1 MLAGETARTIRDGF
15 HILRHPAP
23 KRSRNEE
30 VAMRAAP
37 RIPPLPESQ
46 WDPEIAEI
54 FRRDGSSAPGAGRV
68 LNIFRTLAHHPKL
81 LKRWTVFGNHV
92 LYKSTLPPRERELVI
107 LRIGWL
113 CRSEYEFGQH
123 TRIGR
128 QAGLTDEEICR
139 IPVGPDAA
147 GWSEADADLLHA
159 VDELHHDSRIS
170 DATWA
175 RLAERYDRKQM
186 LDLVF
191 AVGQYTLVS
200 MALNSCGVELD
211 PGVEGFPAGAAG
223 RGC

>member
-1 MLAGETARTIRDGF
+1 MTAGR
-15 HILRHPAP
+15 P
-23 KRSRNEE
+23 
-30 VAMRAAP
+30 AP
-37 RIPPLPESQ
+37 RIEPLPESK
-46 WDPEIAEI
+46 WDPQLADMFGREN
-54 FRRDGSSAPGAGRV
+54 DGGLPTGGRV

-92 LYKSTLPPRERELVI
+92 LFKSTLPARERELII

-139 IPVGPDAA
+139 IPVGPDAP
-147 GWSEADADLLHA
+147 GWSAADVDLLRA
-159 VDELHHDSRIS
+159 TDELHHDSKVS
-170 DATWA
+170 DATWQ
-175 RLAERYDRKQM
+175 RLAARWNTQQM
-186 LDLVF
+186 LDILF

-200 MALNSCGVELD
+200 MVLNSAGVQLD
-211 PGVEGFPAGAAG
+211 PGVEGFPAGAEG